1 MRSLQF
7 ENENVKMEVNAK
19 MQFIEKLKNDLKEQ
33 ENIKMQMEMYKNQME
48 VANHKV
54 STYERL
60 MKESKENTNAKII
73 ELYEREIKVEELEM
87 ISNENRDKLKSA
99 QEGHNI
105 LIDEMRLEKEQLE
118 AEMEA
123 AKSENDQ
130 LIMEN
135 IAGKKR
141 LDELKKIIKDMDD
154 LNGKQKEDLKAK
166 LATS

>member
-1 MRSLQF
+1 
-7 ENENVKMEVNAK
+7 MEVNAK

-48 VANHKV
+48 VANRKV

-123 AKSENDQ
+123 AKSENEQ

>member
-1 MRSLQF
+1 
-7 ENENVKMEVNAK
+7 MEVNAK

-48 VANHKV
+48 VANRKV

>member
-48 VANHKV
+48 VANRKV

-105 LIDEMRLEKEQLE
+105 LIDEMRLEKEQL
-118 AEMEA
+118 
-123 AKSENDQ
+123 
-130 LIMEN
+130 
-135 IAGKKR
+135 
-141 LDELKKIIKDMDD
+141 
-154 LNGKQKEDLKAK
+154 
-166 LATS
+166 